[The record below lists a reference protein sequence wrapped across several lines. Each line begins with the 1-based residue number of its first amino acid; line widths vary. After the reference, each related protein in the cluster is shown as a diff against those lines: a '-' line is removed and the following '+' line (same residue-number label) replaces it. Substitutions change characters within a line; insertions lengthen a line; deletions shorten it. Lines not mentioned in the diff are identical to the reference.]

1 MDFGVYASFLNISAL
16 TIMSIEPILQ
26 PTPARNLLVAAS
38 SNDDIDL
45 RLLLLRLWREKKI
58 IATFVVASAILSL
71 ALAFILPQ
79 KWTSRAVLTMP
90 ESIDVVNLDPLIIQM
105 KTLAVPVQNSRVNTF
120 NLFIKK
126 LSSQSQ
132 FQEWL
137 GSSGMIKDVTD
148 PVELHSKIVGMA
160 ESLKITN
167 NMDPKKPTEQRPFV
181 SWTLEFTGA
190 EPERAQTILRGYLD
204 HISAEVRQEVLQT
217 MRNNIGKQISTEKAS
232 LALDR
237 THLENARNIL
247 IQRLK
252 YSLSIAN
259 AAGIQKPLY
268 SEGLA
273 VKDDPDFSISLGA
286 AGIAEKLKIE
296 SSLQDV
302 STLNSEL
309 QNREYNIQK
318 LQSLTI
324 PDVDFMPVAYQLSP
338 TLPIKKD
345 GPGKALILVLGCLLG
360 GLLGCGYA
368 LGRQMF
374 RA

>member
-1 MDFGVYASFLNISAL
+1 
-16 TIMSIEPILQ
+16 MSIKAILQ
-26 PTPARNLLVAAS
+26 PDPVGTLQVTAAS
-38 SNDDIDL
+38 NDEIDL
-45 RLLLLRLWREKKI
+45 RLLLLQLSHAKKI
-58 IATFVVASAILSL
+58 ITAFVVAAAIFSL
-71 ALAFILPQ
+71 ALVFMLPQ
-79 KWTSRAVLTMP
+79 KWTSKAVVTMP
-90 ESIDVVNLDPLIIQM
+90 ESVEVANLDHVVIQM
-105 KTLAVPVQNSRVNTF
+105 KTLGVPVQSSRKATF
-120 NLFIKK
+120 DLFIKK

-137 GSSGMIKDVTD
+137 RSSGIIENIVD
-148 PVELHSKIVGMA
+148 PVELHRKIVDMA
-160 ESLKITN
+160 EGLKITN
-167 NMDPKKPTEQRPFV
+167 NMDPKTPIEQMPYV
-181 SWTLEFTGA
+181 GWTLQFTGA
-190 EPERAQTILRGYLD
+190 EPEQAQAILRGYLE
-204 HISAEVRQEVLQT
+204 HISAEVRKEVLLT
-217 MRNNIGKQISTEKAS
+217 MRNSIDKQISAEKAS
-232 LALDR
+232 LALER
-237 THLENARNIL
+237 THLENVRNIL

-259 AAGIQKPLY
+259 AAGIQKPMY

-302 STLNSEL
+302 STLNSAL
-309 QNREYNIQK
+309 QNREYNLQK

-345 GPGKALILVLGCLLG
+345 GPGNALILLLGCLLG
-360 GLLGCGYA
+360 GVLGCGYV
-368 LGRQMF
+368 LGRQAF